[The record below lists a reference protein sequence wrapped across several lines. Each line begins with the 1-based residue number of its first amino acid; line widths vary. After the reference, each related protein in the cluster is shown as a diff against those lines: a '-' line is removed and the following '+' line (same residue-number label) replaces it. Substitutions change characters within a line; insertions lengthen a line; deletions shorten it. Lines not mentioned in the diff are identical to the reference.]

1 MTKTKSK
8 LMYLLTLPILFVMI
22 IILSSCGSKNFTT
35 LSMVMSDAYS
45 YANYG
50 NIYVFNVNYGDTS
63 GLSTMELYANYDD
76 GSKVLLSTSDYTC
89 QISYTALGENT
100 QTTSCS
106 LEEYLQKV
114 SSNTLEAGN
123 WRLVFTYK
131 NQTFEIQ
138 INVARAS
145 SQNDYNLQIIS
156 NSEFNL
162 PQNTISYG
170 AKNSAFAI
178 KVSNGGVYLDSSKF
192 ENTLYVLNENENY
205 DNTKSALD
213 YFNQSKLT
221 SFDVATKKPGKYM
234 VAVKILATDNYDLT
248 FTKFVELTINK
259 SQIEIKN
266 ENLTLSYEFDV
277 DDKKY
282 NDLTF
287 DDMQKGKFKL
297 LGAKIILCSDRNSE
311 NNSVLDYSEKI
322 TNEEICELNEDIGSF
337 VPVNNQFT
345 YNAKNNGGQ
354 IALKFVPSDKFD
366 SYFNAKPSDLFDTS
380 LEVMATLSLKKGEVF
395 APYVSSQFGTKIGTT
410 QTYSNPTLQ
419 PDGNILKIYA
429 DENLKDRLFE
439 IQTSTGCQIN
449 VGTNHD
455 YEFLTR
461 TAGNFNV
468 KFVML
473 SDNFKWKQD
482 GNAGIVGAYTR
493 QFNQT
498 TSSENTS
505 VEFSYTINQVKFTED
520 LFGNNLIQDALVDNE
535 IPTFDINGNL
545 FVKIG
550 LNNSDPMFEK
560 FDVILSAQPIGTPDE
575 KSIAS
580 NATGLFEAIADKQ
593 NRYQKFTLASDTDV
607 SLSDILVAV
616 NVTVKLKDGVNNTNS
631 FECNDE
637 WIAFQKTLVVKFNK
651 FDYFDVTTPNSVIKY
666 NSENDCAYMV
676 VQSGETLNSLLS
688 SLPNQYGTWDILDG
702 NSEKISNKDVTIS
715 NGSKYVLDFNSN
727 KSFILTRYYMI
738 YIFDH
743 NPTSQDFE
751 LIDNN

>member
-8 LMYLLTLPILFVMI
+8 FMYLLTLPILFVMM
-22 IILSSCGSKNFTT
+22 IILSSCGAKNFTF
-35 LSMVMSDAYS
+35 LSMVMSDDYS

-50 NIYVFNVNYGDTS
+50 NMYVFNVNYGDTS
-63 GLSTMELYANYDD
+63 GLSTMELYANYDN
-76 GSKVLLSTSDYTC
+76 GSKVLLSTSDYTY

-221 SFDVATKKPGKYM
+221 SFDVSTKKPGKYM

-277 DDKKY
+277 NDKKY

-287 DDMQKGKFKL
+287 DDMQKGNFKL

-311 NNSVLDYSEKI
+311 NNSVLEYSEKI
-322 TNEEICELNEDIGSF
+322 TNEEICELSEDIGSF
-337 VPVNNQFT
+337 VPVNNQIT
-345 YNAKNNGGQ
+345 YNTKNNGGQ

-380 LEVMATLSLKKGEVF
+380 LEVVATLNLKRGEVL

-419 PDGNILKIYA
+419 TDGNILKVYA
-429 DENLKDRLFE
+429 DDLKDRLFE

-449 VGTNHD
+449 VGTNYE

-461 TAGNFNV
+461 TAGNFDV

-482 GNAGIVGAYTR
+482 GYAGIVGAYTR

-520 LFGNNLIQDALVDNE
+520 LFGNNLIQDALIDNT

-545 FVKIG
+545 NVKIG
-550 LNNSDPMFEK
+550 LSDSDPMFEK
-560 FDVILSAQPIGTPDE
+560 FDVILSAQPIGTTNE

-593 NRYQKFTLASDTDV
+593 NRYQKFTLASDTEV
-607 SLSDILVAV
+607 SLSNILVAV
-616 NVTVKLKDGVNNTNS
+616 NVTIKLKDGVNNTNS

-637 WIAFQKTLVVKFNK
+637 WIAFQKTLVVEFYKFN
-651 FDYFDVTTPNSVIKY
+651 YFDTTTPNSVIKY
-666 NSENDCAYMV
+666 DIENDCAYLV
-676 VQSGETLNSLLS
+676 VQSEETLNSLLS
-688 SLPNQYGTWDILDG
+688 SLPNEYGTWDILDSD
-702 NSEKISNKDVTIS
+702 NNIISNKDVPIS
-715 NGSKYVLDFNSN
+715 NGSKYVLDFKSN
-727 KSFILTRYYMI
+727 KSFILSRSYMI

-743 NPTSQDFE
+743 NPTSEDFE
-751 LIDNN
+751 LINN